1 MVSFTPLI
9 VGGKLKGISR
19 DLALDLCKEYPDQ
32 ICVGTTV
39 TATSLSTRGSDDRR
53 SGVTV
58 DEDQMII
65 WMIGDQGRSGVTVD
79 EDQIC
84 AGATA

>member
-1 MVSFTPLI
+1 MPIWQVVSFTPLI

-39 TATSLSTRGSDDRR
+39 TATSLTTR
-53 SGVTV
+53 
-58 DEDQMII
+58 
-65 WMIGDQGRSGVTVD
+65 
-79 EDQIC
+79 
-84 AGATA
+84 